1 MLISFLA
8 IQTINL
14 PFKNIKSLYE
24 NTNFQVAL
32 MPGSAMEDAFK
43 YSNDILYKNVYAD
56 RIQPY
61 IPQYLPYVDK
71 IHTIPLK
78 YPHIALYHVSLS
90 VK

>member
-24 NTNFQVAL
+24 STNFQVAL

-43 YSNDILYKNVYAD
+43 YSNDVLYKNVYAD

-61 IPQYLPYVDK
+61 IPQYLSYINKIVD
-71 IHTIPLK
+71 IPLN
-78 YPHIALYHVSLS
+78 YPNIALYHVSLS